1 MYSLMVCTLMV
12 CLTARTALIFDSQN
26 PEISELS
33 TAHTYKYKIKR
44 QAKIEQRQKK
54 FFC

>member
-1 MYSLMVCTLMV
+1 MHSLMV
-12 CLTARTALIFDSQN
+12 CLTARTALLFDSQN

-33 TAHTYKYKIKR
+33 TVHTYKYKIKR